1 MNKHR
6 LHYVDLRPAPAERE
20 PGPIRI
26 VLGAAFTVLTLWV
39 ITVVLFS
46 L

>member
-1 MNKHR
+1 MNRHR

-20 PGPIRI
+20 PGPIRT
-26 VLGAAFTVLTLWV
+26 VLGAALTVLALWA
-39 ITVVLFS
+39 ITAVLFS